1 MKIFKKHNVER
12 KVFTEE
18 AANRLLVKGY
28 KEVAVNAVKEDTAL
42 EKMRLEELRT
52 LAHDK
57 GIVGA
62 DSLNKKELLELLKDV
77 E

>member
-1 MKIFKKHNVER
+1 MRVFKRHNVER
-12 KVFTEE
+12 KVSTEE
-18 AANRLLVKGY
+18 AANRLMVKGY
-28 KEVAVNAVKEDTAL
+28 EEITVNAVKVDTAL
-42 EKMRLEELRT
+42 DKMKLEELRT
-52 LAHDK
+52 LAQNK